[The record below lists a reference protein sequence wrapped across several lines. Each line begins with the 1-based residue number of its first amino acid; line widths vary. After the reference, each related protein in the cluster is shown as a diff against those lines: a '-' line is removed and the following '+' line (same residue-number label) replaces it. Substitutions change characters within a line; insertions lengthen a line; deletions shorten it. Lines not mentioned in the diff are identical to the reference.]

1 MVNDLKVRNGFVKL
15 PHNFFYIT
23 RELSVAVKFF
33 LAYLLSKDNFFGDN
47 GEFYLTDEEIQ
58 DDLKVGR
65 SSLNRW
71 RKRLKMTPFVDYVSG
86 KYKSSATTYNVK
98 GIKTILSNEENK
110 GRISK
115 RDIKYAKMNHKA
127 YQNEPDRVSNWHNN
141 KEVNKEVKEEV
152 KKELSEGSASACFES
167 QPSPSLNQT
176 QNHENRLVSEN
187 QEKIRALFKNKG
199 SEAVLGILCG
209 QGLTHSEAY
218 NIILELRLEE
228 SSV

>member
-1 MVNDLKVRNGFVKL
+1 MMMNDLKVRNGFVKL

-33 LAYLLSKDNFFGDN
+33 LAYLLSKDNFFGDS

-98 GIKTILSNEENK
+98 GIKMILSNEENK
-110 GRISK
+110 GRVSK
-115 RDIKYAKMNHKA
+115 RDIKYVKMNHKA

-152 KKELSEGSASACFES
+152 KEEVRGELSEGSVSACLKS
-167 QPSPSLNQT
+167 QTSPSLDQS
-176 QNHENRLVSEN
+176 QNPENRLISEN
-187 QEKIRALFKNKG
+187 QEKIRALLKNKNFEE
-199 SEAVLGILCG
+199 SIGILCEQG
-209 QGLTHSEAY
+209 QTQSEAY
-218 NIILELRLEE
+218 NTILELR
-228 SSV
+228 